1 MKRLKNGTMEPCKGV
16 GHVRDVW
23 RTCEQWKVLTCL
35 LSSAISESFALY
47 TAKLPQGS
55 IKCYM
60 GVCWEGG
67 AG

>member
-1 MKRLKNGTMEPCKGV
+1 MAPRSPAWV
-16 GHVRDVW
+16 GHVRDAW
-23 RTCEQWKVLTCL
+23 QGTCEQWKVLTCL

-60 GVCWEGG
+60 EVCWEGG